1 MAKRKRKHVIG
12 KSADMALQKELHR
25 QVGIIYS
32 AAAIALHRYWGWG
45 KDRIISLADMTREV
59 WHECAKT
66 NLRSMPQMLEEET
79 GVEVQCGDGK
89 SWHDLAFLNASIDT
103 FDGKMTVPQFLY
115 MRQQQLRWIPPNVTA
130 CILLSLYRRCG
141 FGGDKRLPRI
151 VSQIAGIREEFGNDA
166 DALKAACKAETGIC
180 VIEYMDSKE
189 AQYYA
194 EA

>member
-1 MAKRKRKHVIG
+1 MARKRKKHNSIARSAVILD
-12 KSADMALQKELHR
+12 KKLNEE
-25 QVGIIYS
+25 VGIIYS
-32 AAAIALHRYWGWG
+32 ATALALYRYWGWRLE
-45 KDRIISLADMTREV
+45 RIKGLMDMTGEV
-59 WHECAKT
+59 WHECAGT
-66 NLRSMPQMLEEET
+66 NLKSMPQMLEEET
-79 GVEVQCGDGK
+79 GIEVQCGDGK
-89 SWHDLAFLNASIDT
+89 SWHDLAFLNSGIDK
-103 FDGKMTVPQFLY
+103 FDGRMTKEQFLY
-115 MRQQQLRWIPPNVTA
+115 MRQKQLRWIPPNVTA

-189 AQYYA
+189 AYYA

>member
-1 MAKRKRKHVIG
+1 MARKKRKHNSIARSAVILD
-12 KSADMALQKELHR
+12 KKLNEE
-25 QVGIIYS
+25 VGIIYS
-32 AAAIALHRYWGWG
+32 ATALALYRYWGWRLE
-45 KDRIISLADMTREV
+45 RIKSLMDMTGEV
-59 WHECAKT
+59 WHECAGT
-66 NLRSMPQMLEEET
+66 NLKSMPQMLEEET
-79 GVEVQCGDGK
+79 GIEVQCGDGK

-189 AQYYA
+189 AYYA

>member
-1 MAKRKRKHVIG
+1 MVRKRKKHNSIAR
-12 KSADMALQKELHR
+12 SAAILDKKLNEE
-25 QVGIIYS
+25 VGIIYS
-32 AAAIALHRYWGWG
+32 ATALALYRYWGWRLE
-45 KDRIISLADMTREV
+45 RIKSLMDMTGEV
-59 WHECAKT
+59 WHECAGT
-66 NLRSMPQMLEEET
+66 NLKSMPQMLEEET
-79 GVEVQCGDGK
+79 GIEVQCGDGK

-180 VIEYMDSKE
+180 VIEYMNSKE
-189 AQYYA
+189 AYYA

>member
-1 MAKRKRKHVIG
+1 MARKRKKHNSIAR
-12 KSADMALQKELHR
+12 SAAILDKKLNEE
-25 QVGIIYS
+25 VGIIYS
-32 AAAIALHRYWGWG
+32 ATALALYRYWGWRLE
-45 KDRIISLADMTREV
+45 RIKGLMDMTGEV
-59 WHECAKT
+59 WHECAGT
-66 NLRSMPQMLEEET
+66 NLKSMPQMLEEET
-79 GVEVQCGDGK
+79 GIEVQCGDGK
-89 SWHDLAFLNASIDT
+89 SWRDLAFLNAQIDK
-103 FDGKMTVPQFLY
+103 FDGKMTVAQFLY

-151 VSQIAGIREEFGNDA
+151 VSQIAGIREEFGNDV

-189 AQYYA
+189 AYYA